1 MVRDPRIGCVADT
14 RGALRDSRGW
24 SVQTFPSNIRRSGRG
39 AIRRCRPLP
48 SPSVPHSRAFQGIRV
63 HLSGSITALA
73 TPFTASGEP
82 DFSAWDRLLQ
92 AQLDAGTQA
101 VVVAGSTG
109 EANALSDQEYE
120 ALLRRAVAV
129 MAKRIPV
136 LAGTGLSNTARTI
149 ALTRHAAACGADA
162 ALVVTPPYVR
172 PTQAGLIAHY
182 RAIADD
188 GALPVVLYNVPAR
201 TGCDLLPETVAELAA
216 HPRVVA
222 IKEARTEP
230 ERMTALLA
238 LRSPD
243 FAVLSGDDP
252 TAARAMLAD
261 ADGLISVASNV
272 LPASMR
278 RLCDLARA
286 GRRAEAE
293 ALDAA
298 LQPVFD
304 FLGVEPNPIPVK
316 AVLARQG
323 IGHGLRLPLTP
334 LSSAHAALA
343 DAMTARIAALER
355 ESAAAAAPVA
365 RTG

>member
-1 MVRDPRIGCVADT
+1 
-14 RGALRDSRGW
+14 
-24 SVQTFPSNIRRSGRG
+24 
-39 AIRRCRPLP
+39 
-48 SPSVPHSRAFQGIRV
+48 V

-82 DFSAWDRLLQ
+82 DFPRLDLSAWDRLLQ

-109 EANALSDQEYE
+109 EASALSDQEYE
-120 ALLRRAVAV
+120 TLLRR
-129 MAKRIPV
+129 PV

-149 ALTRHAAACGADA
+149 ALTRQAAACGADA

-172 PTQAGLIAHY
+172 PTQPGLIAHY
-182 RAIADD
+182 RAVADD
-188 GALPVVLYNVPAR
+188 GGLPVVLYNVPGR
-201 TGCDLLPETVAELAA
+201 TGCDLLPATVAELVA
-216 HPRVVA
+216 HPRIVA
-222 IKEARTEP
+222 IKEARAEP
-230 ERMTALLA
+230 DRMADLLA

-243 FAVLSGDDP
+243 FAILSGDDP
-252 TAARAMLAD
+252 TAARAMLAG
-261 ADGLISVASNV
+261 ADGMISVASNV

-278 RLCDLARA
+278 RLCDLARG

-323 IGHGLRLPLTP
+323 IGHGLRLPLTT
-334 LSSAHAALA
+334 LSAAHAALA
-343 DAMTARIAALER
+343 DTMTARIAAFER
-355 ESAAAAAPVA
+355 ESAAAAVA

>member
-1 MVRDPRIGCVADT
+1 
-14 RGALRDSRGW
+14 
-24 SVQTFPSNIRRSGRG
+24 
-39 AIRRCRPLP
+39 
-48 SPSVPHSRAFQGIRV
+48 V

-73 TPFTASGEP
+73 TPFTASGEH
-82 DFSAWDRLLQ
+82 DFPRLDLSAWDRLLQ

-129 MAKRIPV
+129 VASRIPV
-136 LAGTGLSNTARTI
+136 LAGTGLSNTAKTI

-172 PTQAGLIAHY
+172 PTQPGLIAHY
-182 RAIADD
+182 RAVADD
-188 GALPVVLYNVPAR
+188 GALPVVLYNVPGR
-201 TGCDLLPETVAELAA
+201 TGCDLLPETVAELVA
-216 HPRVVA
+216 HPRIVA
-222 IKEARTEP
+222 IKEARAEP

-238 LRSPD
+238 LRSPE
-243 FAVLSGDDP
+243 FAILSGDDP
-252 TAARAMLAD
+252 TAARAMLAG

-278 RLCDLARA
+278 RLCDLARG
-286 GRRAEAE
+286 GRRAAAA

-323 IGHGLRLPLTP
+323 IGHGLRLPLTT
-334 LSSAHAALA
+334 LSAAHAALA
-343 DAMTARIAALER
+343 DAMTARIAAFER
-355 ESAAAAAPVA
+355 ESAAAAAPAA